1 MEKCR
6 QPTNHYDGLVQD
18 CSNSIANA
26 LELLQSCTKP
36 SVIWTYVDQVRWLN
50 KASSGP
56 NGLTHWGKIA
66 VISHTTFSNVFSWMK
81 TYESWLISHWS
92 LFLRVQLRI
101 FQHWFRSWLGADQAT
116 SHYLNEL
123 EQLERL
129 CSEDTPTA
137 SWLPILL
144 SHIGSQVKRTQSQS
158 YKFKEFA
165 KISNMKWI
173 RRALLKIQ
181 SGHNSVHRR
190 TDGQGETSI
199 PPFQLSWSWGYNDG
213 KFIDAYLRHS
223 ASMSQHDNTTQGYEN
238 NINQLCHLLM
248 LTLSVP
254 DLYICM
260 NKTWSTLCLP
270 MSDQHLMVLV
280 ISRHGHETCLL
291 HCYLHYGEHRFEKV
305 SWIPFIIEN
314 DYWNLSQ
321 VLNTSGV
328 NINKISQYENCL
340 FFINSLWPSD
350 AIWGHRCGSTLAQVM
365 FSVIILACC
374 LMVPSHYLN

>member
-56 NGLTHWGKIA
+56 NRLTHWGKIA
-66 VISHTTFSNVFSWMK
+66 VISQTTFSNAFSWMK

-116 SHYLNEL
+116 SHYLNQL

-129 CSEDTPTA
+129 RSEDTPTA

-144 SHIGSQVKRTQSQS
+144 IMSHIGSQVKRTQSQS

-165 KISNMKWI
+165 KFLNFETNITRDTPSEVAWHDLQIWNGSDEHCW
-173 RRALLKIQ
+173 RYRADIIL
-181 SGHNSVHRR
+181 S
-190 TDGQGETSI
+190 TDGLTDKVK
-199 PPFQLSWSWGYNDG
+199 LRWSWGYNDG

-223 ASMSQHDNTTQGYEN
+223 ASMS
-238 NINQLCHLLM
+238 
-248 LTLSVP
+248 
-254 DLYICM
+254 
-260 NKTWSTLCLP
+260 
-270 MSDQHLMVLV
+270 
-280 ISRHGHETCLL
+280 
-291 HCYLHYGEHRFEKV
+291 
-305 SWIPFIIEN
+305 
-314 DYWNLSQ
+314 
-321 VLNTSGV
+321 
-328 NINKISQYENCL
+328 
-340 FFINSLWPSD
+340 
-350 AIWGHRCGSTLAQVM
+350 
-365 FSVIILACC
+365 
-374 LMVPSHYLN
+374 